1 MIVSNILLDVL
12 NLQRKKNIYL
22 PDALLRNYDT
32 ESVKVV
38 SFLTCF
44 ETPTFLFGMI
54 IAKSR
59 MSFLS
64 KT

>member
-12 NLQRKKNIYL
+12 NLPKEKNIYL

-32 ESVKVV
+32 ESVKAVC
-38 SFLTCF
+38 FLACF
-44 ETPTFLFGMI
+44 ETPTSLFGMI